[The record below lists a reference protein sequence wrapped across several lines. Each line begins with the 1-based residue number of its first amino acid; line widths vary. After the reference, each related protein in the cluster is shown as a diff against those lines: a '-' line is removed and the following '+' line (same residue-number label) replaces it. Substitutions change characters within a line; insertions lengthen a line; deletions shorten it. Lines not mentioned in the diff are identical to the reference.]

1 LDNLARALASRR
13 RPGEAVATENTD
25 EIRRQLDASSLGLV
39 AAARSMLTDG
49 DDCLLVVADQFE
61 EIFRFSQI
69 AQRRDAAEQ
78 AAACVDLL
86 VNASLQDDV
95 PVYVVMTMRSDY
107 LGDCAHFTG
116 FPEALNDSQ
125 FLVPKMTRA
134 QVRAAIE
141 SPIAVQGGRI
151 SPRLVQRLLHD
162 VEHMSAVGEGATRSV
177 DQQYQD
183 QLPLLQHA
191 LMRLWEVSRADRER
205 GEPIDLAHYDRPP
218 VETIRHAL
226 DRHAEEVYKALPS
239 DDHREVARL
248 VFQRL
253 TDRDAENREV
263 RRPTPLAELTSVA
276 LRRSTGRTTPGEA
289 TMVTDVIS
297 AFSAEGR
304 AFVVVNAQ
312 QDVDISHESFI
323 RQWERLRGWVDEENR
338 SGRIYAKLADTAAR
352 WSRGEASLYRGPE
365 LAEARRWWE
374 QETPT
379 EAWANRYGS
388 GFELAEAFLSKSTR
402 ARRLSRGLMFG
413 YIALLVIAAVAVVFF
428 MNASRRDAIRA
439 EEQARRAEEAAL
451 EARNAAVARNEAIA
465 SAEEVRKASQS
476 LEARAAILEGQIKA
490 QGGTTGDSVEVQKLR
505 AEADAL
511 RRQAQASEAQAR
523 NIQVLTPTELS
534 ELDRLRKQEGELDRL
549 RRQEAAWKGTE
560 ADLRRQLAAAQK
572 PQTDPASTATLPG
585 GDRTDL
591 ERLRKAEASWEQERT
606 QLQQQVATARDQA
619 AIRTV
624 LDAFGNAYSAK
635 DLATLTKIYPSIEA
649 KSYGAAFT
657 SFAAL
662 DWRYLSTDISI
673 KGDEATAVA
682 RVRIAR
688 TPLERRSAP
697 PVEETTRRFTLR
709 RSPQGWTLV
718 ALRID

>member
-13 RPGEAVATENTD
+13 RPGETVATENTD

-39 AAARSMLTDG
+39 AAGRSMLTDG

-95 PVYVVMTMRSDY
+95 PVYVVITMRSDY

-162 VEHMSAVGEGATRSV
+162 VEHMSAVGEGARRSV

-205 GEPIDLAHYDRPP
+205 GDPIDLAHYERPP

-263 RRPTPLAELTSVA
+263 RRPTPLAELTKVA
-276 LRRSTGRTTPGEA
+276 LRRSHGRTAPGEA
-289 TMVTDVIS
+289 TMVADVIS
-297 AFSAEGR
+297 AFSAPGR

-365 LAEARRWWE
+365 LAEARRWWD

-388 GFELAEAFLSKSTR
+388 GFELAERFLSRSTR

-413 YIALLVIAAVAVVFF
+413 YIALLIVAGVAIVFF

-439 EEQARRAEEAAL
+439 EEQARRAEDAAL
-451 EARNAAVARNEAIA
+451 EARNAALARNEAIA
-465 SAEEVRKASQS
+465 SADEARKASQT
-476 LEARAAILEGQIKA
+476 LEARAALLESEIKA
-490 QGGTTGDSVEVQKLR
+490 QSGTTGNSAEVQKLR
-505 AEADAL
+505 AEAEAL
-511 RRQAQASEAQAR
+511 RRQAQSSEAQAK
-523 NIQVLTPTELS
+523 NMQVLTPAELS
-534 ELDRLRKQEGELDRL
+534 ELDRLRK
-549 RRQEAAWKGTE
+549 QEAAWKGTE
-560 ADLRRQLAAAQK
+560 ADLRRQLAQK
-572 PQTDPASTATLPG
+572 PDTRQEQGPTNAE
-585 GDRTDL
+585 RTDL
-591 ERLRKAEASWEQERT
+591 DRLRKAEAGWEQERT
-606 QLQQQVATARDQA
+606 QLQQQAAAARDQSA
-619 AIRTV
+619 VRSV
-624 LDAFGNAYSAK
+624 LDAFGAAYRAK
-635 DLATLTKIYPSIEA
+635 DLAAMTRVFPSIDA
-649 KSYGAAFT
+649 SPYQSAFA
-657 SFAAL
+657 SFAKL
-662 DWRYLSTDISI
+662 DWQYLITEISVN
-673 KGDEATAVA
+673 GNEATATA

-688 TPLERRSAP
+688 TPLQGRSAP
-697 PVEETTRRFTLR
+697 PVDETTRRFTLR
-709 RSPQGWTLV
+709 RSAQGWTIVSL
-718 ALRID
+718 ATA